1 MLEHTFIPSFHHHIL
16 SCTKGGQHACQP
28 ALLVFC
34 VVSVDELHY
43 STKNKQR
50 SSSSML
56 STFSTGE
63 NVMMETRDEGVF
75 DHDEEMV
82 S

>member
-1 MLEHTFIPSFHHHIL
+1 M
-16 SCTKGGQHACQP
+16 
-28 ALLVFC
+28 
-34 VVSVDELHY
+34 DELQY

-50 SSSSML
+50 RFASTL
-56 STFSTGE
+56 STFNTGE
-63 NVMMETRDEGVF
+63 NAMMETRDDVVF

>member
-1 MLEHTFIPSFHHHIL
+1 MTKHTFIPSFHHL
-16 SCTKGGQHACQP
+16 TKGGQHACQP
-28 ALLVFC
+28 ALLVLC
-34 VVSVDELHY
+34 VVSVDELQY

-50 SSSSML
+50 RLASTL
-56 STFSTGE
+56 STFNTGE
-63 NVMMETRDEGVF
+63 NAMMETRDDGVF

>member
-1 MLEHTFIPSFHHHIL
+1 MTKYTFIPSFHHP
-16 SCTKGGQHACQP
+16 TKGGQRACQP

-34 VVSVDELHY
+34 VVSVDELQY
-43 STKNKQR
+43 ST
-50 SSSSML
+50 SSAGCMERAL
-56 STFSTGE
+56 STFITGE
-63 NVMMETRDEGVF
+63 NAMMETRDDGVF